1 MSSIMTALESE
12 LHRERVYTENWYKPA
27 FEYLLPIFSN
37 DDKFVKKLI
46 IRYLFMKI
54 ASRFPDDDPMFV
66 HAFAPDSVHLI
77 EEDLKFLRQ
86 LKANDPKKI
95 VSQLDSFLEDA
106 QLQMQTI
113 PSLSPSSDELIEK
126 IQSRCTVRNG
136 VNGSIND
143 SAVASCLRYHYMNI
157 QTIGLA
163 LKYEDIGYRPSDPVL
178 EGFASSINR
187 YFDNYC
193 SAFPD
198 VDVDSQG
205 SFFDLTQISQPVL
218 MVNPPFDLELMNRAI
233 AKCFTMCKVNKN
245 LTCHLSL
252 PDWDKWP
259 QLNHLVK
266 SSFSVKRV
274 PKKDSVFVDYSSNQ
288 VISPCNIVMCYFGC
302 VRQVDELGKI
312 IV

>member
-1 MSSIMTALESE
+1 MSVLASE
-12 LHRERVYTENWYKPA
+12 LHREQVYTTSWYQPA

-54 ASRFPDDDPMFV
+54 ASRFPEDDSMFV
-66 HAFAPDSVHLI
+66 HAYTPNSVTLI

-86 LKANDPKKI
+86 FKANDPKQI
-95 VSQLDSFLEDA
+95 VSKLDSFLA
-106 QLQMQTI
+106 NAHLQMQSI
-113 PSLSPSSDELIEK
+113 PSTNASVDELIDQV
-126 IQSRCTVRNG
+126 QSRCIIRNG
-136 VNGSIND
+136 VNGVIN
-143 SAVASCLRYHYMNI
+143 SASVASCLRYHYMNI

-163 LKYEDIGYRPSDPVL
+163 LKYEDIGYKPSDDVL

-187 YFDNYC
+187 YFDHYC

-198 VDVDSQG
+198 VDQDSQG
-205 SFFDLTQISQPVL
+205 SFFDLTQISQPVV

-252 PDWDKWP
+252 PDWDKWH
-259 QLNHLVK
+259 QLSHLIK
-266 SSFSVKRV
+266 FSFLVKRV
-274 PKKDSVFVDYSSNQ
+274 SKKDSVFVDYSSNQ

-312 IV
+312 IM